1 MSFNL
6 TNGALARI
14 CRGEEVSEP
23 VVQVLG
29 HKAIQG
35 SGHERYRLLLSDG
48 LYTNN
53 FSMLATHLNYMIHDK
68 HLEMF
73 TILKVKKQVCN
84 QVPNQNKRVVIIL
97 ELEVVTPGAQVGS
110 KIGNPVQM
118 GSDSTVPSAPA
129 TGARCTHCHYHCHPT
144 PVGSG
149 GPIQGSMPR
158 ALDALQSICGPN
170 FPVEDLIQDLQGLMA
185 RSQSPSAIH
194 AVEPEAVEAELH
206 LAGEGLGHRGVSGR
220 LQRVQRGQ
228 TGGSEGSKNL

>member
-1 MSFNL
+1 MSFHL
-6 TNGALARI
+6 SNGALARI

-84 QVPNQNKRVVIIL
+84 QVPNQNKRVVILL

-118 GSDSTVPSAPA
+118 GFDGPVPSAPA
-129 TGARCTHCHYHCHPT
+129 TGARCPHCHCHGHPAQ
-144 PVGSG
+144 VGSG
-149 GPIQGSMPR
+149 GP
-158 ALDALQSICGPN
+158 
-170 FPVEDLIQDLQGLMA
+170 
-185 RSQSPSAIH
+185 
-194 AVEPEAVEAELH
+194 
-206 LAGEGLGHRGVSGR
+206 
-220 LQRVQRGQ
+220 Q
-228 TGGSEGSKNL
+228 TGGSEGSDNL

>member
-1 MSFNL
+1 
-6 TNGALARI
+6 
-14 CRGEEVSEP
+14 
-23 VVQVLG
+23 
-29 HKAIQG
+29 
-35 SGHERYRLLLSDG
+35 
-48 LYTNN
+48 
-53 FSMLATHLNYMIHDK
+53 
-68 HLEMF
+68 MF

-149 GPIQGSMPR
+149 GPVQGNMPR
-158 ALDALQSICGPN
+158 ALDALQNIYGPN
-170 FPVEDLIQDLQGLMA
+170 FCLEDIIQGVQGLVV
-185 RSQSPSAIH
+185 RPQSPSAIRT
-194 AVEPEAVEAELH
+194 VEPETAEAEQH
-206 LAGEGLGHRGVSGR
+206 LDDEGLWNRDVSGR

-228 TGGSEGSKNL
+228 TGASEGSEQLF

>member
-1 MSFNL
+1 MSFHL
-6 TNGALARI
+6 TYGALASI
-14 CRGEEVSEP
+14 CHGTEVSEP
-23 VVQVLG
+23 LVQVLG
-29 HKAIQG
+29 YKAMQG
-35 SGHERYRLLLSDG
+35 SGQDRYRLLLSDG

-53 FSMLATHLNYMIHDK
+53 FSMLATHLNYMIHAK

-73 TILKVKKQVCN
+73 SILKVKRQV
-84 QVPNQNKRVVIIL
+84 L

-158 ALDALQSICGPN
+158 ALDAL
-170 FPVEDLIQDLQGLMA
+170 
-185 RSQSPSAIH
+185 
-194 AVEPEAVEAELH
+194 
-206 LAGEGLGHRGVSGR
+206 
-220 LQRVQRGQ
+220 
-228 TGGSEGSKNL
+228 